1 MTWIADNLD
10 LIWEQLREHIYL
22 AILPVILGLL
32 IALPLGYVATRFS
45 WLANPLIALGG
56 VLYSLPSIALFIVL
70 PAILG
75 TKVLSPVNIVVAL
88 TIYTVS
94 LLIRNVID
102 GLRSVPVEVRQS
114 AVAVGYGSMHR
125 LIAVDLPIAVP
136 VIFAGLRV
144 VTVANISMVSVGA
157 VIGIGGLG
165 ELFTLGFQRDF
176 LTPVVVGVVLS
187 LLLALVA
194 DLILVGL
201 QRLLTPWARVIHTP
215 PVEVV

>member
-1 MTWIADNLD
+1 MSWIGDNLG
-10 LIWEQLREHIYL
+10 LIWDQLSEHIYL
-22 AILPVILGLL
+22 AILPVIFGLL
-32 IALPLGYVATRFS
+32 ISVPLGYVATRYS

-75 TKVLSPVNIVVAL
+75 TQVLSRINIVVAL
-88 TIYTVS
+88 TIYAVS

-102 GLRSVPVEVRQS
+102 GLRSVPPDVRQA
-114 AVAVGYGSMHR
+114 AVAVGYGPARR
-125 LIAVDLPIAVP
+125 LLTIDLPIAVP

-165 ELFTLGFQRDF
+165 ELFTEGFQKDF

-194 DLILVGL
+194 DLVIVGL
-201 QRLLTPWARVIHTP
+201 QRVLTPWARVIN
-215 PVEVV
+215 PVKAA

>member
-1 MTWIADNLD
+1 MTWINDNLG

-22 AILPVILGLL
+22 SIVPVILGLL
-32 IALPLGYVATRFS
+32 ISVPLGYVATRFN
-45 WLANPLIALGG
+45 WLANPLIAFGG
-56 VLYSLPSIALFIVL
+56 VLYSLPSIALFIVI

-75 TKVLSPVNIVVAL
+75 TKVLSTVNIIIAL

-114 AVAVGYGSMHR
+114 AVAVGYSPLHR
-125 LIAVDLPIAVP
+125 LIAIDLPIAVP

-144 VTVANISMVSVGA
+144 VTVANISMVSIGA

-165 ELFTLGFQRDF
+165 ELFTLGFQKDF

-187 LLLALVA
+187 LLLALAA
-194 DLILVGL
+194 DVFLVTS
-201 QRLLTPWARVIHTP
+201 QRLLTPWARITAT
-215 PVEVV
+215 PVEVA

>member
-1 MTWIADNLD
+1 MTWIGDNLG
-10 LIWEQLREHIYL
+10 LIWDQLREHTYL

-32 IALPLGYVATRFS
+32 ISVPLGYVATRFA
-45 WLANPLIALGG
+45 WLANPLMALGG

-70 PAILG
+70 PVILG
-75 TKVLSPVNIVVAL
+75 TQVLDRINIVVAL
-88 TIYTVS
+88 TIYAVS

-102 GLRSVPVEVRQS
+102 GLRSVPPDVRQA
-114 AVAVGYGSMHR
+114 AVAVGYGPARR
-125 LIAVDLPIAVP
+125 LLTIDLPIAVP

-165 ELFTLGFQRDF
+165 ELFTEGFQKDF

-187 LLLALVA
+187 LLLALLA
-194 DLILVGL
+194 DLLLVGL
-201 QRLLTPWARVIHTP
+201 QRALTPWARVIKT
-215 PVEVV
+215 VEVA

>member
-1 MTWIADNLD
+1 MTWVGDNLG
-10 LIWEQLREHIYL
+10 LIWDQLSEHIYL
-22 AILPVILGLL
+22 AILPVVFGLQ

-70 PAILG
+70 PVALG
-75 TKVLSPVNIVVAL
+75 TQVLDPVNIVVAL
-88 TIYTVS
+88 TIYTVA

-102 GLRSVPVEVRQS
+102 GLRSVPPDVRQ
-114 AVAVGYGSMHR
+114 AAIAVGFGPARR
-125 LIAVDLPIAVP
+125 LLTIDLPIAVP

-144 VTVANISMVSVGA
+144 ATVANISMVSVGA

-165 ELFTLGFQRDF
+165 ELFTQGFQKDF

-187 LLLALVA
+187 LLLALLA
-194 DLILVGL
+194 DLLIVGL
-201 QRLLTPWARVIHTP
+201 QRLLTPWARV
-215 PVEVV
+215 VSAVKAA

>member
-1 MTWIADNLD
+1 MTWVGDNLG
-10 LIWEQLREHIYL
+10 LIWDQLSEHIYL
-22 AILPVILGLL
+22 AILPVVFGLL
-32 IALPLGYVATRFS
+32 IALPLGYVATRYS

-70 PAILG
+70 PVVLG
-75 TKVLSPVNIVVAL
+75 TQVLDPVNIVVAL

-102 GLRSVPVEVRQS
+102 GLRSVPPDVRQ
-114 AVAVGYGSMHR
+114 AAIAVGFGPARR
-125 LIAVDLPIAVP
+125 LLTIDLPIAVP

-144 VTVANISMVSVGA
+144 ATVANISMVSVGA

-165 ELFTLGFQRDF
+165 ELFTQGFQKDF

-187 LLLALVA
+187 LLLALLA
-194 DLILVGL
+194 DLLIVGL
-201 QRLLTPWARVIHTP
+201 QRVLTPWARVVS
-215 PVEVV
+215 PVKAA

>member
-1 MTWIADNLD
+1 MTWINDNLG

-22 AILPVILGLL
+22 SIVPVILGLL
-32 IALPLGYVATRFS
+32 ISVPLGYVATRFN
-45 WLANPLIALGG
+45 WLANPLIAFGG
-56 VLYSLPSIALFIVL
+56 VLYSLPSIALFIVI

-75 TKVLSPVNIVVAL
+75 TKVLSTVNIIIAL

-114 AVAVGYGSMHR
+114 AVAVGYSPLHR
-125 LIAVDLPIAVP
+125 LIAIDLPIAVP

-144 VTVANISMVSVGA
+144 VTVANISMVSIGA

-165 ELFTLGFQRDF
+165 ELFTLGFQKDF

-187 LLLALVA
+187 LLLALAA
-194 DLILVGL
+194 DVVLVTS
-201 QRLLTPWARVIHTP
+201 QRLLTPWARIVAT
-215 PVEVV
+215 PVEVA

>member
-1 MTWIADNLD
+1 MSWINDNLA
-10 LIWEQLREHIYL
+10 LIWEQLREHVYL
-22 AILPVILGLL
+22 SIVPVILGLL
-32 IALPLGYVATRFS
+32 ISVPLGYVAVRFN
-45 WLANPLIALGG
+45 WLANPLIAFGG
-56 VLYSLPSIALFIVL
+56 VLYSLPSIALFIVI

-75 TKVLSPVNIVVAL
+75 TKVLSTVNIIIAL

-102 GLRSVPVEVRQS
+102 GLRSVPVDVRQS
-114 AVAVGYGSMHR
+114 AVAVGYSPLHR

-144 VTVANISMVSVGA
+144 VTVANISMVSIGA

-165 ELFTLGFQRDF
+165 ELFTLGFQKDF

-194 DLILVGL
+194 DVILVTS
-201 QRLLTPWARVIHTP
+201 QRLLTPWARITAA
-215 PVEVV
+215 PVGVA

>member
-1 MTWIADNLD
+1 MTWIADNLT
-10 LIWEQLREHIYL
+10 LIWEQLREHLYL
-22 AILPVILGLL
+22 AIVPVLLGLL
-32 IALPLGYVATRFS
+32 ISVPLGYLATRYA
-45 WLANPLIALGG
+45 WLANPLIAFGG

-75 TKVLSPVNIVVAL
+75 TQVLSTVNIVVAL

-102 GLRSVPVEVRQS
+102 GLRSVPPEVRQA
-114 AVAVGYGSMHR
+114 AVAVGFGSVRR
-125 LIAVDLPIAVP
+125 LLTVDLPIAVP

-165 ELFTLGFQRDF
+165 ELFTRGFQQDF

-187 LLLALVA
+187 LLLALLA
-194 DLILVGL
+194 DLVLVGL
-201 QRLLTPWARVIHTP
+201 QRVLTPWARVVSP
-215 PVEVV
+215 LKAA

>member
-1 MTWIADNLD
+1 MSWIADNLG
-10 LIWEQLREHIYL
+10 LIWEQLLEHIYL
-22 AILPVILGLL
+22 SIVPVILGLL
-32 IALPLGYVATRFS
+32 LSVPLGYLATRFS
-45 WLANPLIALGG
+45 WLANPLIAFGG

-114 AVAVGYGSMHR
+114 AVAVGYSPLHR
-125 LIAVDLPIAVP
+125 LVAVDLPIAVP

-165 ELFTLGFQRDF
+165 ELFTLGFQKDF

-201 QRLLTPWARVIHTP
+201 QRLLTPWSRVISAP
-215 PVEVV
+215 PVEVA

>member
-1 MTWIADNLD
+1 MSWIADNLD

-22 AILPVILGLL
+22 AIIPVILGLL
-32 IALPLGYVATRFS
+32 IAVPLGYVATRFS

-56 VLYSLPSIALFIVL
+56 VLYSVPSIALFIVL
-70 PAILG
+70 PAVLG
-75 TKVLSPVNIVVAL
+75 TKVLSPVNIIVAL

-187 LLLALVA
+187 LLLALLA
-194 DLILVGL
+194 DLALVGL
-201 QRLLTPWARVIHTP
+201 QRVLTPWARVIAAP
-215 PVEVV
+215 PVEVA

>member
-1 MTWIADNLD
+1 MTWIGDNLS
-10 LIWEQLREHIYL
+10 LIWDQLSEHIYL
-22 AILPVILGLL
+22 AILPVILGL
-32 IALPLGYVATRFS
+32 IISIPLGYVATRFS

-70 PAILG
+70 PVILG
-75 TKVLSPVNIVVAL
+75 TQVLDRINIVIAL
-88 TIYTVS
+88 TIYAVS

-102 GLRSVPVEVRQS
+102 GLRSVPPDVRQ
-114 AVAVGYGSMHR
+114 AAIAVGYGPARR
-125 LIAVDLPIAVP
+125 LLTIDLPIAVP

-165 ELFTLGFQRDF
+165 ELFTLGFQKDF

-194 DLILVGL
+194 DLLIVTL
-201 QRLLTPWARVIHTP
+201 QRVLTPWARV
-215 PVEVV
+215 VSSVKAA

>member
-1 MTWIADNLD
+1 VTWIGDNLG
-10 LIWEQLREHIYL
+10 LIWDQLLEHLYL
-22 AILPVILGLL
+22 AILPVVLGLL
-32 IALPLGYVATRFS
+32 ISIPLGYVATRFS
-45 WLANPLIALGG
+45 WLANPLIAFGG

-75 TKVLSPVNIVVAL
+75 TQVLSSVNIVVAL
-88 TIYTVS
+88 TIYAVS

-102 GLRSVPVEVRQS
+102 GLRSVPPDVRQS
-114 AVAVGYGSMHR
+114 AVAVGYGPLRR
-125 LIAVDLPIAVP
+125 LLVVDLPIAVP

-165 ELFTLGFQRDF
+165 ELFTEGFQKDF
-176 LTPVVVGVVLS
+176 LTPVVVGVALS
-187 LLLALVA
+187 VLLALVA
-194 DLILVGL
+194 DLVLVGL
-201 QRLLTPWARVIHTP
+201 QRVLTPWARVVRS

>member
-1 MTWIADNLD
+1 MSWIGDNLG
-10 LIWEQLREHIYL
+10 LIWDQLSEHIYL
-22 AILPVILGLL
+22 AILPVIFGLL
-32 IALPLGYVATRFS
+32 ISVPLGYVATRFS

-75 TKVLSPVNIVVAL
+75 TQVLSRINIVVAL
-88 TIYTVS
+88 TIYAVS

-102 GLRSVPVEVRQS
+102 GLRSVPPDVRQA
-114 AVAVGYGSMHR
+114 AVAVGYGPARR
-125 LIAVDLPIAVP
+125 LLTIDLPIAVP

-165 ELFTLGFQRDF
+165 ELFTEGFQKDF

-194 DLILVGL
+194 DLVIVGL
-201 QRLLTPWARVIHTP
+201 QRVLTPWARVIN
-215 PVEVV
+215 PVKAA

>member
-1 MTWIADNLD
+1 MTWIGDNLS
-10 LIWEQLREHIYL
+10 LIWEQLSEHLYL
-22 AILPVILGLL
+22 AILPVVLGLL
-32 IALPLGYVATRFS
+32 IAIPLGYVATRFA

-70 PAILG
+70 PVILG
-75 TKVLSPVNIVVAL
+75 TQVLDRINIVIAL
-88 TIYTVS
+88 TIYAVS

-102 GLRSVPVEVRQS
+102 GLRSVPPDVRQ
-114 AVAVGYGSMHR
+114 AAIAVGYGPARR
-125 LIAVDLPIAVP
+125 LLTIDLPIAVP

-165 ELFTLGFQRDF
+165 ELFTLGFQKDF

-187 LLLALVA
+187 LALALLA
-194 DLILVGL
+194 DLLIVIL
-201 QRLLTPWARVIHTP
+201 QRVLTPWARV
-215 PVEVV
+215 VSSVKAA

>member
-1 MTWIADNLD
+1 MSWIGDNLG

-22 AILPVILGLL
+22 AILPVILGL
-32 IALPLGYVATRFS
+32 IISVPLGYIATRYS
-45 WLANPLIALGG
+45 WLANPLIAFGG
-56 VLYSLPSIALFIVL
+56 LLYSLPSIALFIVL

-75 TKVLSPVNIVVAL
+75 TKVLSTVNIVVAL

-125 LIAVDLPIAVP
+125 LVAVDLPIAVP
-136 VIFAGLRV
+136 VIFTGLRV

-165 ELFTLGFQRDF
+165 ELFTLGFQKDF

-194 DLILVGL
+194 DLILVAL
-201 QRLLTPWARVIHTP
+201 QRILTPWARVTTP
-215 PVEVV
+215 VAAEA

>member
-1 MTWIADNLD
+1 MSWIGDNLG
-10 LIWEQLREHIYL
+10 LIWDQLREHLYL
-22 AILPVILGLL
+22 AILPVLLGLL
-32 IALPLGYVATRFS
+32 ISVPLGYLATRFG

-70 PAILG
+70 PVILG
-75 TKVLSPVNIVVAL
+75 TQVLSTINIVIAL

-102 GLRSVPVEVRQS
+102 GLRSVPPDVRQA
-114 AVAVGYGSMHR
+114 AVAVGFGPLRR
-125 LIAVDLPIAVP
+125 LLTIDLPIAVP

-165 ELFTLGFQRDF
+165 ELFTQGFQKDF

-187 LLLALVA
+187 LLLALLA
-194 DLILVGL
+194 DLVLVTL
-201 QRLLTPWARVIHTP
+201 QRVLTPWARVSS
-215 PVEVV
+215 PVKAA

>member
-1 MTWIADNLD
+1 MTWVADNLD

-22 AILPVILGLL
+22 AIIPVVLGLL
-32 IALPLGYVATRFS
+32 ISLPLGYVATRFS
-45 WLANPLIALGG
+45 WLANPLIAFGG

-102 GLRSVPVEVRQS
+102 GLRSVPPDVRQS
-114 AVAVGYGSMHR
+114 AIAVGYSSLHR
-125 LIAVDLPIAVP
+125 LVAVDLPIAVP

-187 LLLALVA
+187 LLLALLA

-201 QRLLTPWARVIHTP
+201 QRILTPWSRVIAAP
-215 PVEVV
+215 PVEVA

>member
-1 MTWIADNLD
+1 MTWIGDNLS
-10 LIWEQLREHIYL
+10 LIWEQLSEHIYL
-22 AILPVILGLL
+22 AILPVIFGLV
-32 IALPLGYVATRFS
+32 IAIPLGYVATRFA

-70 PAILG
+70 PVILG
-75 TKVLSPVNIVVAL
+75 TRVLDRINIIIAL
-88 TIYTVS
+88 TIYAVS

-102 GLRSVPVEVRQS
+102 GLRSVPPEVRQ
-114 AVAVGYGSMHR
+114 AAIAVGYGPARR
-125 LIAVDLPIAVP
+125 LLTIDLPIAVP

-165 ELFTLGFQRDF
+165 ELFTLGFQKDF

-187 LLLALVA
+187 LLLALLA
-194 DLILVGL
+194 DLLIVTL
-201 QRLLTPWARVIHTP
+201 QRVLTPWARVVTS
-215 PVEVV
+215 VQEA

>member
-1 MTWIADNLD
+1 MTWIGDNVA
-10 LIWEQLREHIYL
+10 LIWAQLSEHIYL
-22 AILPVILGLL
+22 AILPVIFGLI
-32 IALPLGYVATRFS
+32 IAIPLGYVATRFA

-70 PAILG
+70 PVILG
-75 TKVLSPVNIVVAL
+75 TRVLDRINIIIAL
-88 TIYTVS
+88 TIYAVS

-102 GLRSVPVEVRQS
+102 GLRSVPPEVRQ
-114 AVAVGYGSMHR
+114 AAIAVGYGPARR
-125 LIAVDLPIAVP
+125 LLTIDLPIAVP

-165 ELFTLGFQRDF
+165 ELFTLGFQKDF

-187 LLLALVA
+187 LLLALLA
-194 DLILVGL
+194 DLLIVTL
-201 QRLLTPWARVIHTP
+201 QRVLTPWARVIS
-215 PVEVV
+215 PVREA

>member
-1 MTWIADNLD
+1 MTWIGDNLS
-10 LIWEQLREHIYL
+10 LIWQQLSEHIYL
-22 AILPVILGLL
+22 AILPVIFGLI
-32 IALPLGYVATRFS
+32 IAIPLGYVATRFS

-70 PAILG
+70 PVILG
-75 TKVLSPVNIVVAL
+75 TRVLDRINIIIAL
-88 TIYTVS
+88 TIYAVS

-102 GLRSVPVEVRQS
+102 GLRSVPPEVRQ
-114 AVAVGYGSMHR
+114 AAIAVGFGPARR
-125 LIAVDLPIAVP
+125 LLTIDLPIAVP

-165 ELFTLGFQRDF
+165 ELFTLGFQKDF

-187 LLLALVA
+187 LLLALLA
-194 DLILVGL
+194 DLLIVTL
-201 QRLLTPWARVIHTP
+201 QRVLTPWARVIS
-215 PVEVV
+215 PVREA